1 MPILTNILQKA
12 KKESKSD
19 LSQRKQ
25 KTPLRRYRPGFRRT
39 PTKDTK
45 EPAVQAKNKDGALS
59 LQKEKSYGAYGV
71 IVRPYLSEKALRHK
85 DQGKYVFE
93 VFPGA
98 TKQNIIHALQEAYG
112 VQIEKVNRIKVQNR
126 KVRIRRTNQ
135 VGTKVRYD
143 KCVVTLKKGQSI
155 EILPQ

>member
-1 MPILTNILQKA
+1 
-12 KKESKSD
+12 
-19 LSQRKQ
+19 
-25 KTPLRRYRPGFRRT
+25 
-39 PTKDTK
+39 
-45 EPAVQAKNKDGALS
+45 VQAKNKDGALS

-98 TKQNIIHALQEAYG
+98 TKQDIIHALQEAYG